1 MQLKKN
7 DILEVFEGIDGLGPV
22 TDGWLREWQEH
33 YEGNMIDDAGE
44 IRLTPREIWYDIA
57 PGSKLIVTRA
67 RIAHGMVGVVNPETG
82 TPMRVYRDRI
92 EECTRVLK

>member
-7 DILEVFEGIDGLGPV
+7 DILEVLGEIDGLGPV
-22 TDGWLREWQEH
+22 TDEWLKD
-33 YEGNMIDDAGE
+33 MIDDAGE

-67 RIAHGMVGVVNPETG
+67 RVARGMVGVVNPETG
-82 TPMRVYRDRI
+82 TPMRVYRDKI
-92 EECTRVLK
+92 EECTRVLR